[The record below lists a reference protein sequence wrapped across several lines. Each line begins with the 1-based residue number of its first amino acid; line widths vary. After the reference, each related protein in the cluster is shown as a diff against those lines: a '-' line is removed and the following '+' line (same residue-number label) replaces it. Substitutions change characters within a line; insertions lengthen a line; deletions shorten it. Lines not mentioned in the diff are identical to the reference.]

1 MYVRELVEDGAF
13 TSLID
18 LKKKMMRQKE
28 YVIGFVVITSDENIL
43 DNNHVVLR

>member
-18 LKKKMMRQKE
+18 LKKMMRQKE

>member
-18 LKKKMMRQKE
+18 LKKN
-28 YVIGFVVITSDENIL
+28 DETKRVCNWICRDYL
-43 DNNHVVLR
+43 